1 MGKIVTVQGA
11 YCYYSSDFL
20 SMQGYILA
28 VIWGPALISLGSL
41 FKRQPPALLG
51 IDISSSSVKL
61 VELSRD
67 KAGNLVLDRCAIEPL
82 ERGWITD
89 GNVEKFDEVADA
101 VRRLVKKSGTRT
113 KNVAMALPAS
123 AVISKK
129 IILPGGLSD
138 AELELQVES
147 EANQYIPFSL
157 DEVSLDFCVV
167 GPSATSNG
175 DVEVLI
181 AASRKEKVQDRQ
193 GLAEAAGLKPIVVD
207 VESYASRLATARL
220 IENLPNKGVDTLVAL
235 FEVGAMTTSMQVMR
249 NDEVLYER
257 DQAFGGAQL
266 TQLIVRQYGF
276 SPEEAESKKR
286 SGDLPEDYASGV
298 LKPFVESMAQEIGR
312 ALQFFFTSTP
322 HNKVDYVMLAGGSSA
337 LPGLADSVTQQT
349 SFACMLANPFEGMS
363 LGDNVREKKMRREA
377 SSYLTS
383 CGLALRRFVQ

>member
-1 MGKIVTVQGA
+1 M
-11 YCYYSSDFL
+11 
-20 SMQGYILA
+20 
-28 VIWGPALISLGSL
+28 LGL
-41 FKRQPPALLG
+41 
-51 IDISSSSVKL
+51 DISSSSVKL

-89 GNVEKFDEVADA
+89 GNVEKFDEVAEA
-101 VRRLVKKSGTRT
+101 VRRVVKKSGTKTRQ
-113 KNVAMALPAS
+113 VAMALPAS
-123 AVISKK
+123 AVITKK
-129 IILPGGLSD
+129 IILPGGLSEAD
-138 AELELQVES
+138 LESQVES

-167 GPSATSNG
+167 GPSATSAG

-220 IENLPNKGVDTLVAL
+220 IENLPNRGLDTLVAL
-235 FEVGAMTTSMQVMR
+235 FEVGASTTSMQVIK

-286 SGDLPEDYASGV
+286 SGDLPDDYEAGV

-337 LPGLADSVTQQT
+337 LPGLTESVTQHT
-349 SFACMLANPFEGMS
+349 TFASMRADPFEGMTI
-363 LGDNVREKKMRREA
+363 GENVREKKMRREA
-377 SSYLTS
+377 ASYLTS
-383 CGLALRRFVQ
+383 CGLALRRFLR

>member
-1 MGKIVTVQGA
+1 M
-11 YCYYSSDFL
+11 
-20 SMQGYILA
+20 
-28 VIWGPALISLGSL
+28 LGL
-41 FKRQPPALLG
+41 
-51 IDISSSSVKL
+51 DISSSSVKL

-89 GNVEKFDEVADA
+89 GNVEKFDEVAEA
-101 VRRLVKKSGTRT
+101 VRRVVKKSGTKTRH
-113 KNVAMALPAS
+113 VAMALPAS
-123 AVISKK
+123 AVITKK
-129 IILPGGLSD
+129 IILPGGMSD
-138 AELELQVES
+138 ADLESQVES

-167 GPSATSNG
+167 GPSTSSAG

-220 IENLPNKGVDTLVAL
+220 IENLPNKGLDTLVAL
-235 FEVGAMTTSMQVMR
+235 FEVGALTTSMQVIK

-276 SPEEAESKKR
+276 SPEEAETKKR
-286 SGDLPEDYASGV
+286 SGDLPEDYESGV

-322 HNKVDYVMLAGGSSA
+322 HNKVDYVMLAGGSSS
-337 LPGLADSVTQQT
+337 LPGLTESVTQQT
-349 SFACMLANPFEGMS
+349 SFACMHAHPFEGMTIG
-363 LGDNVREKKMRREA
+363 GDVKEKKMRREA
-377 SSYLTS
+377 ASYLTS
-383 CGLALRRFVQ
+383 CGLALRRFLR

>member
-1 MGKIVTVQGA
+1 M
-11 YCYYSSDFL
+11 
-20 SMQGYILA
+20 
-28 VIWGPALISLGSL
+28 ISLGSL
-41 FKRQPPALLG
+41 FNRQDPPLLG
-51 IDISSSSVKL
+51 LDISSSSVKL

-89 GNVEKFDEVADA
+89 GNVEKFDEVAEA
-101 VRRLVKKSGTRT
+101 VRRVVKKSGTKTRH
-113 KNVAMALPAS
+113 VAMALPAS
-123 AVISKK
+123 AVITKK
-129 IILPGGLSD
+129 IILPGGMSD
-138 AELELQVES
+138 ADLESQVES

-167 GPSATSNG
+167 GPSTSSAG

-220 IENLPNKGVDTLVAL
+220 IENLPNKGLDTLVAL
-235 FEVGAMTTSMQVMR
+235 FEVGALTTSMQVIK

-276 SPEEAESKKR
+276 SPEEAETKKR
-286 SGDLPEDYASGV
+286 SGDLPDDYESGV

-322 HNKVDYVMLAGGSSA
+322 YNKVDYVMLAGGSSS
-337 LPGLADSVTQQT
+337 LPGLSESVTKQT
-349 SFACMLANPFEGMS
+349 SFACMQAHPFEGMTIGS
-363 LGDNVREKKMRREA
+363 DVKEKKMRREA
-377 SSYLTS
+377 ASYLTS
-383 CGLALRRFVQ
+383 CGLALRRFLR

>member
-1 MGKIVTVQGA
+1 
-11 YCYYSSDFL
+11 
-20 SMQGYILA
+20 MQRTAIGIQMYHADHENAGIARRFDEGVAQLQRVRHRLDIGFVA
-28 VIWGPALISLGSL
+28 E
-41 FKRQPPALLG
+41 RQRACEQRGDP
-51 IDISSSSVKL
+51 
-61 VELSRD
+61 VERFGVESFE
-67 KAGNLVLDRCAIEPL
+67 K
-82 ERGWITD
+82 GWIAD
-89 GNVEKFDEVADA
+89 GQIEKFDEVAEA
-101 VRRLVKKSGTRT
+101 VRRVIKKSGTKT
-113 KNVAMALPAS
+113 KLVAMALPAS
-123 AVISKK
+123 AVITKK

-138 AELELQVES
+138 SDLESQVES

-167 GPSATSNG
+167 GPSTTSAG

-220 IENLPNKGVDTLVAL
+220 IENLPDKGLDTLVAL
-235 FEVGAMTTSMQVMR
+235 FEVGALTTSMQVIK

-276 SPEEAESKKR
+276 SPEEAETKKR
-286 SGDLPEDYASGV
+286 SGDLPEDYESGV

-322 HNKVDYVMLAGGSSA
+322 HNKVDYVMLAGGSSS
-337 LPGLADSVTQQT
+337 LPGLTESVTQQT
-349 SFACMLANPFEGMS
+349 SFACMQADPFQGMTI
-363 LGDNVREKKMRREA
+363 GNDVKEKKMRREA
-377 SSYLTS
+377 ASYLTS
-383 CGLALRRFVQ
+383 CGLALRRFLR